1 MPIPFLR
8 SSCCAMSKMLNNQKM
23 TKFVNPF
30 LRSAI
35 APFSKNQRFN
45 KKVFSAMELPHSR
58 GHLSKCKYQR
68 IVSDSQV
75 GLIT

>member
-1 MPIPFLR
+1 MTIFVNQFLR
-8 SSCCAMSKMLNNQKM
+8 S
-23 TKFVNPF
+23 T
-30 LRSAI
+30 I